1 MRLSTFRTLSIA
13 AATLS
18 REAAGTHP
26 PPLLAA
32 GLLMLIAD
40 VDVFGR
46 VILIVGRYFRIL

>member
-32 GLLMLIAD
+32 GLMMLIAD
-40 VDVFGR
+40 VDVLAG
-46 VILIVGRYFRIL
+46 